1 MLYLEYPSWIS
12 PVVVP
17 GLPIRWYG
25 LMYLV
30 AFAVAYAM
38 FMRQVKEREID
49 TDSDTVLSVFT
60 WTIVGL
66 MIGARVFSAF
76 VYEPDGR
83 YLTRPWLIFWPFDEE
98 MNLVG
103 LRGMSYHGGLIGAA
117 AGFIVSTR
125 LKRIDTLDWGDMLVS
140 GIPLGFT
147 FGRIGNFINGELYGR
162 VTTAPWGMLFPNAR
176 RLPAEESWVQ
186 EIAAEVGITIAAVQR
201 SVNLPRHPSQLYQA
215 MLEGVILWA
224 ILWFVFRTRA
234 RFRGFMVSVYLMG
247 YGIARFIGEYFRE
260 PDPALG
266 FRIRLSPIPNP
277 PALLLTPWNFTTGQ
291 VLSALM
297 ILAGIACFVLFR
309 RHDRRRPSAG
319 SSAGSA

>member
-1 MLYLEYPSWIS
+1 MFYLEYPSWIS

-38 FMRQVKEREID
+38 FMRQVKERGIN

-66 MIGARVFSAF
+66 MVGARVFSAL
-76 VYEPDGR
+76 VYEPGGR
-83 YLTRPWLIFWPFDEE
+83 YWARPWLIFWPFDEE

-117 AGFIVSTR
+117 VGFIVTTR
-125 LKRIDTLDWGDMLVS
+125 LKKIDTLAWGDMLVS
-140 GIPLGFT
+140 GVPLGFA
-147 FGRIGNFINGELYGR
+147 FGRLGNFINQELYGR

-176 RLPAEESWVQ
+176 RLPVSEPWVQ
-186 EIAAEVGITIAAVQR
+186 EIAAEVGIVIAATQR
-201 SVNLPRHPSQLYQA
+201 TVNLPRHPSQLYQA
-215 MLEGVILWA
+215 LLEGVILWA
-224 ILWFVFRTRA
+224 VLWFVFRKRVP
-234 RFRGFMVSVYLMG
+234 FRGFLASVYLMG
-247 YGIARFIGEYFRE
+247 YGVARFIGEYFRE

-266 FRIRLSPIPNP
+266 FRIRLSSIPNP
-277 PALLLTPWNFTTGQ
+277 PALLVTPWNFTTGQ
-291 VLSALM
+291 ILSVLM
-297 ILAGIACFVLFR
+297 ILAGLTCFFFFR
-309 RHDRRRPSAG
+309 RHERKSRTG
-319 SSAGSA
+319 

>member
-1 MLYLEYPSWIS
+1 MFYLEYPSWIS

-38 FMRQVKEREID
+38 FMRQVKERGIN

-66 MIGARVFSAF
+66 MVGARVFSAL
-76 VYEPDGR
+76 VYEPGGR
-83 YLTRPWLIFWPFDEE
+83 YWARPWLIFWPFDEE

-117 AGFIVSTR
+117 VGFIVTTR
-125 LKRIDTLDWGDMLVS
+125 LKKIDTLAWGDMLVS
-140 GIPLGFT
+140 GVPLGFA
-147 FGRIGNFINGELYGR
+147 FGRLGNFINQELYGR

-176 RLPAEESWVQ
+176 RLPVSEPWVQ
-186 EIAAEVGITIAAVQR
+186 EIAAEVGIVIAATQR
-201 SVNLPRHPSQLYQA
+201 TVNLPRHPSQLYQA
-215 MLEGVILWA
+215 LLEGVILWA
-224 ILWFVFRTRA
+224 VLWFVFRKRVP
-234 RFRGFMVSVYLMG
+234 FRGFLASVYLMG
-247 YGIARFIGEYFRE
+247 YGVARFIGEYFRE

-266 FRIRLSPIPNP
+266 FRIRLSPLPNP
-277 PALLLTPWNFTTGQ
+277 PALLVTPWNFTTGQ
-291 VLSALM
+291 ILSVLM
-297 ILAGIACFVLFR
+297 ILAGLTCFFFFR
-309 RHDRRRPSAG
+309 RHERKRRTG
-319 SSAGSA
+319 